1 PCGFYCGGVAGRS
14 VTRTP
19 TASYI
24 AFVIGG
30 MVGTIAGSPTPL
42 SPRGGGVGGLDTDCI
57 YARHVPRRWQKKI
70 DKTACARTP
79 PFFACSSPSQ
89 VSIALPGNP
98 FCRKG
103 EASRRHF
110 LLGGVH
116 LRFHN
121 HLDSILDSV
130 LGVSDCRWKVVEWKR
145 VGMNLRRVEPFLSHE
160 RLGP

>member
-1 PCGFYCGGVAGRS
+1 MCSSA
-14 VTRTP
+14 
-19 TASYI
+19 
-24 AFVIGG
+24 
-30 MVGTIAGSPTPL
+30 
-42 SPRGGGVGGLDTDCI
+42 
-57 YARHVPRRWQKKI
+57 H
-70 DKTACARTP
+70 
-79 PFFACSSPSQ
+79 FFACSSPSQ

-160 RLGP
+160 RLGPMSRTLALTPDAVNIDVVVYNMREIHWHFFVRYCCNDTATT